1 MLIWI
6 LVIVF
11 LSIIFF
17 CTLSSVALNAIPI
30 ERLWRLREGG
40 GRSARGVDYWVTHS
54 QQITWACR
62 VASRISCVALALVLA
77 TLIEGE
83 PLPLYAFII
92 ALLVT
97 TVLVAFPGSLLPSA
111 WAQLA
116 GEKIGLSLLPFIR
129 VLGVILTPIGV
140 GCYAILSAIL
150 KPFGIAALK
159 FKPLSLRSEIEQC
172 VGGLEKSTAIS
183 DAEKK
188 MVRRIFAFGGLEA
201 TEIMTPR
208 IFMRCLS
215 EDEPV
220 ARAIELIKVERL
232 SRIPIFRKSPDRVV
246 GVLYAKDLLARWGEK
261 GLEERAVGEFAR
273 EPLFVPG
280 TSKLPAL
287 FSEMCRKRIH
297 MAIIVDEYGSAIGL
311 ATLENVIE
319 EIVGEIRDEHDFPGD
334 MPYKKVGEGV
344 YEVDAYL
351 SVHDARREL
360 GVAIPE
366 RPEYDT
372 LAGFICAV
380 YGAVP
385 AAGEV
390 ITLEGDSYKVLK
402 ATKRGVTRLEIRTDK
417 SQRGSDARIQK
428 PESRS
433 Q

>member
-6 LVIVF
+6 LIIVF

-17 CTLSSVALNAIPI
+17 CTLSSAALNAIPI

-40 GRSARGVDYWVTHS
+40 GRSARGVEYWVTHS

-62 VASRISCVALALVLA
+62 VASRLSCVALALVLA
-77 TLIEGE
+77 TLIEGK
-83 PLPLYAFII
+83 PLPIYAFII

-97 TVLVAFPGSLLPSA
+97 TILVAFPGSLIPSA

-140 GCYAILSAIL
+140 GCYAILNAIL

-159 FKPLSLRSEIEQC
+159 FKPLHLGSELEQC
-172 VGGLEKSTAIS
+172 VGGIEKSTALS
-183 DAEKK
+183 DAEKE
-188 MVRRIFAFGGLEA
+188 MVRRIFGFGGLEA
-201 TEIMTPR
+201 SEIMTPR
-208 IFMRCLS
+208 VFMRCLS
-215 EDEPV
+215 EDDTV
-220 ARAIELIKVERL
+220 ARALDLIKVERL
-232 SRIPIFRKSPDRVV
+232 SRIPIFRGGPDRIV
-246 GVLYAKDLLARWGEK
+246 GVLYAKDLLSRWGEK
-261 GLEERAVGEFAR
+261 GFEERPVGEFAR

-280 TSKLPAL
+280 TSRVPAL
-287 FSEMCRKRIH
+287 FSEMCKKRIH

-311 ATLENVIE
+311 ATMENVIE

-334 MPYKKVGEGV
+334 LPYKKIGDGV
-344 YEVDAYL
+344 YEADACL

-372 LAGFICAV
+372 LAGFIYAV

-390 ITLEGDSYKVLK
+390 IDWKGHSFKVLK
-402 ATKRGVTRLEIRTDK
+402 ATKRGVGRVEIRVGK
-417 SQRGSDARIQK
+417 HQAPNSK
-428 PESRS
+428 
-433 Q
+433 